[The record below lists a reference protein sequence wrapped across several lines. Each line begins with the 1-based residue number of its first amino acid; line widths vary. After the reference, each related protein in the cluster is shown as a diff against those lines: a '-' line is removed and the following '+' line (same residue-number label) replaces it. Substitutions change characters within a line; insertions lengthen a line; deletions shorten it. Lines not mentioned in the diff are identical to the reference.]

1 MHTSTHACLHTHTHS
16 HTHTHTHT
24 GNTVRLYGQRR
35 SNGQK
40 LGGAPLNLP
49 KIRKNRLIE
58 IIPINTGCLN
68 QCTYCKTK
76 HARGDLG
83 SYQPQEIVE
92 RAQQAF
98 SGMVCGGAVVMCGG

>member
-1 MHTSTHACLHTHTHS
+1 MEETLKGIAIYSHVHFFHISHS
-16 HTHTHTHT
+16 CA
-24 GNTVRLYGQRR
+24 GNTVRLYSQRR

-40 LGGAPLNLP
+40 LGGAPLDLP

-68 QCTYCKTK
+68 NCTYCKTK

-83 SYQPQEIVE
+83 SYQPGQVVD
-92 RAQQAF
+92 RARQAF
-98 SGMVCGGAVVMCGG
+98 QGQ

>member
-1 MHTSTHACLHTHTHS
+1 MEVVEETLKGIAIYSHVHFFHISHS
-16 HTHTHTHT
+16 CA
-24 GNTVRLYGQRR
+24 GNTVRLYSQRR

-40 LGGAPLNLP
+40 LGGAPLDLP

-68 QCTYCKTK
+68 NCTYCKTK

-83 SYQPQEIVE
+83 SYQPGQVVD
-92 RAQQAF
+92 RARQAF
-98 SGMVCGGAVVMCGG
+98 QGQ

>member
-1 MHTSTHACLHTHTHS
+1 MVEVVEETLK
-16 HTHTHTHT
+16 

-35 SNGQK
+35 SNGHK
-40 LGGAPLNLP
+40 LGGAPLDLP
-49 KIRKNRLIE
+49 KIRKNALIE

-83 SYQPQEIVE
+83 SYQPQEIVS

-98 SGMVCGGAVVMCGG
+98 GGWWGGGEGNGV